1 MTIGEIDNSNITP
14 TVNFILGLSLY
25 FPEYW
30 INFLQKNIF
39 RYISISRPL
48 SSINTVEQKK
58 RAKIMVI
65 VAWILTL
72 LFASPQAIIFRVL
85 KHPEKEFYQCTTYNF
100 FESLASEERFD
111 ILIEKNSWSSQKIFV
126 NWNFQQQ
133 NIHVVSHSPI
143 EFAQKLKKFFF

>member
-1 MTIGEIDNSNITP
+1 
-14 TVNFILGLSLY
+14 
-25 FPEYW
+25 
-30 INFLQKNIF
+30 
-39 RYISISRPL
+39 
-48 SSINTVEQKK
+48 
-58 RAKIMVI
+58 MVI

-111 ILIEKNSWSSQKIFV
+111 ILIEKNSWSSQKTFV